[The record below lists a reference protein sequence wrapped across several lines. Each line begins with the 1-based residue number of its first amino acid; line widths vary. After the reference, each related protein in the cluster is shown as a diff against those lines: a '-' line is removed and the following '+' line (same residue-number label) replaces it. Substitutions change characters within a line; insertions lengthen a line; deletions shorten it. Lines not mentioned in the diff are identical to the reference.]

1 MLVLATSLPFF
12 LLFFLYKTKTK
23 IVTCTNNLGKTQ
35 FFYLDCSCISMEVL
49 PTSLTFL
56 FFFSLQNKYC
66 NLTKIRK
73 NRHLPSHTCNTRGHS
88 LGLYFTFSWGLCFT
102 FSWGLLCIFCP
113 PPMIIFSKGCIN
125 NIFASSCNMS

>member
-12 LLFFLYKTKTK
+12 LLFFLYKTTNK

-35 FFYLDCSCISMEVL
+35 IFYLDCSCISMEVL

-88 LGLYFTFSWGLCFT
+88 LGLCFTFSWGLRFT
-102 FSWGLLCIFCP
+102 FSWGLLCIFC